1 MFPKHDF
8 NSPAFEASSMAA
20 MRDELREIARELRA
34 MSAAAEPRMPD
45 LLADQIR
52 AQIERIRLPHAA

>member
-8 NSPAFEASSMAA
+8 NSPAFDATDMGA
-20 MRDELREIARELRA
+20 MRDELREIARHLRA
-34 MSAAAEPRMPD
+34 LAQPRVPD

-52 AQIERIRLPHAA
+52 AQMERIQLPRAA